1 MPIYEYRCRVCDTRF
16 ELLRSFSDTSPVTC
30 PKCGG
35 EVKRL
40 ISRNSFILKGS
51 GWYATD
57 YASKNGGGS
66 SHTTSSG
73 GGDSHS
79 GGSESKGSSSC
90 SPMGCSSCGGCS
102 SK

>member
-1 MPIYEYRCRVCDTRF
+1 MPIYEYRCRVCDNRF

-66 SHTTSSG
+66 SYSSSSSDG
-73 GGDSHS
+73 AES
-79 GGSESKGSSSC
+79 GGSESKSSC
-90 SPMGCSSCGGCS
+90 SPTGCSNCGGCNS
-102 SK
+102 

>member
-1 MPIYEYRCRVCDTRF
+1 MPIYEYRCRVCDHRF
-16 ELLRSFSDTSPVTC
+16 ELLRSFSDTTPVTC

-35 EVKRL
+35 EVKKL

-66 SHTTSSG
+66 SHKPSS
-73 GGDSHS
+73 
-79 GGSESKGSSSC
+79 GSESGEDKSSSSSC
-90 SPMGCSSCGGCS
+90 SPTGCSNCGGCS

>member
-1 MPIYEYRCRVCDTRF
+1 MPIYEYRCRVCDNRF

-35 EVKRL
+35 EVKKL

-66 SHTTSSG
+66 SYSPTSSS
-73 GGDSHS
+73 DSATGS
-79 GGSESKGSSSC
+79 GVESGSKGSS
-90 SPMGCSSCGGCS
+90 CSSCNSCGNCS
-102 SK
+102 

>member
-1 MPIYEYRCRVCDTRF
+1 MPIYEYRCRVCDNRF

-35 EVKRL
+35 EVKKL
-40 ISRNSFILKGS
+40 ISHTSFILKGS

-66 SHTTSSG
+66 SQ
-73 GGDSHS
+73 
-79 GGSESKGSSSC
+79 SSSASCERPSVESEQSKSPSC
-90 SPMGCSSCGGCS
+90 STGCSSCGGCS